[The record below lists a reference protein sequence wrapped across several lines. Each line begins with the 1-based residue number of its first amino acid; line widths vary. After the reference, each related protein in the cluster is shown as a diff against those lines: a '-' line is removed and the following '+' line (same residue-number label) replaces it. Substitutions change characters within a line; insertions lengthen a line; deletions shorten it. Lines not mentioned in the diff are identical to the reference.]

1 MYKYFRTQE
10 NQSSM
15 FYETFTG
22 EPTEPSIDTILSY
35 MLQSVTSMT
44 LHTGRGAVPYQ
55 SEIPYIWLKNCRRP
69 LKVASWCQNFDQSS
83 QKVLGWVDF

>member
-10 NQSSM
+10 NQSPM

-44 LHTGRGAVPYQ
+44 LTLTVINLCGGIIFA
-55 SEIPYIWLKNCRRP
+55 
-69 LKVASWCQNFDQSS
+69 QNGFDCNAN
-83 QKVLGWVDF
+83 

>member
-35 MLQSVTSMT
+35 MLQLQSVTSMT
-44 LHTGRGAVPYQ
+44 LKLTVINLCGGVIFA
-55 SEIPYIWLKNCRRP
+55 
-69 LKVASWCQNFDQSS
+69 QNGFDCNAN
-83 QKVLGWVDF
+83 

>member
-22 EPTEPSIDTILSY
+22 ESTEPSIDTILSY

-44 LHTGRGAVPYQ
+44 LTLTFLNLCGGIIFA
-55 SEIPYIWLKNCRRP
+55 
-69 LKVASWCQNFDQSS
+69 QNGFDCNAN
-83 QKVLGWVDF
+83 